1 MLFDTIAAI
10 ATPLAEGAI
19 SIIRISGE
27 DAILVANKICQ
38 CDLTKK
44 EGNTISYTYIIDPKD
59 GRYMDEVLISVF
71 KNTKSY
77 TGEDSVEINCHG
89 GIYITKQIL
98 TLCLENGARMAHPGE
113 FTQRAFLHG
122 KVDLTQAEAIND
134 MIVAQDENASRLAM
148 NGIRGSVSKLIQPFI
163 DELLDIIA
171 NIEVNIDYPEYDD
184 VEMLTKES
192 VMPKCQ
198 KWLQDINAILRKA
211 RSGKIMREGIKTAI
225 VGKPNV
231 GKSSLLN
238 ALLEEDKAIVTDIA
252 GTTRDIVEG
261 SVRLDEVTL
270 HLIDTAGIRESDD
283 LVEQIGIEKSRQA
296 IAEADLVILMLDGS
310 ASLDEKDQEL
320 MELTKDKITIQ
331 VYNKADQ
338 VVDKKVDKLWIS
350 AANQEIEPLI
360 NKINQLYAQHKIAL
374 SQPTLQNE
382 RQIAL
387 MNQARM
393 HMEQAIEAMNSGME
407 LDLVTIDLQ
416 SCYTHMK
423 EIVGEVSRDDLL
435 DTLFSNFCL
444 GK

>member
-261 SVRLDEVTL
+261 SVQLDEVTL

-310 ASLDEKDQEL
+310 TSLDEKDQEL
-320 MELTKDKITIQ
+320 MDLTKDKITIQ
-331 VYNKADQ
+331 VYNKADR

-360 NKINQLYAQHKIAL
+360 DKINQLYAQHKIAL

-435 DTLFSNFCL
+435 DALFSNFCL

>member
-27 DAILVANKICQ
+27 DAMLVANKICQ

-310 ASLDEKDQEL
+310 TSLDEKDQEL
-320 MELTKDKITIQ
+320 MDLTKDKITIQ
-331 VYNKADQ
+331 VYNKADR

-393 HMEQAIEAMNSGME
+393 HMEQAMEAMNSGME

-435 DTLFSNFCL
+435 DALFSNFCL

>member
-261 SVRLDEVTL
+261 SVQLDEVTL

-310 ASLDEKDQEL
+310 TSLDEKDQEL
-320 MELTKDKITIQ
+320 MDLTKDKITIQ
-331 VYNKADQ
+331 VYNKADR

-393 HMEQAIEAMNSGME
+393 HMEQAMEAMNSGME

-435 DTLFSNFCL
+435 DALFSNFCL

>member
-310 ASLDEKDQEL
+310 TSLDEKDQEL
-320 MELTKDKITIQ
+320 MDLTKDKITIQ
-331 VYNKADQ
+331 VYNKADR

-393 HMEQAIEAMNSGME
+393 HMEQAMEAMNSGME

-435 DTLFSNFCL
+435 DALFSNFCL

>member
-1 MLFDTIAAI
+1 
-10 ATPLAEGAI
+10 
-19 SIIRISGE
+19 
-27 DAILVANKICQ
+27 
-38 CDLTKK
+38 
-44 EGNTISYTYIIDPKD
+44 
-59 GRYMDEVLISVF
+59 
-71 KNTKSY
+71 
-77 TGEDSVEINCHG
+77 
-89 GIYITKQIL
+89 
-98 TLCLENGARMAHPGE
+98 
-113 FTQRAFLHG
+113 
-122 KVDLTQAEAIND
+122 
-134 MIVAQDENASRLAM
+134 MIVAQDENSSRLAM

-261 SVRLDEVTL
+261 SVQLDEVTL

-310 ASLDEKDQEL
+310 TSLDEKDQEL
-320 MELTKDKITIQ
+320 MDLTKDKITIQ
-331 VYNKADQ
+331 VYNKADR

-435 DTLFSNFCL
+435 DALFSNFCL

>member
-261 SVRLDEVTL
+261 SVQLDEVTL

-310 ASLDEKDQEL
+310 TSLDEKDQEL
-320 MELTKDKITIQ
+320 MDLTKDKITIQ
-331 VYNKADQ
+331 VYNKADR

-435 DTLFSNFCL
+435 DALFSNFCL